1 MESRPCG
8 EQGWG
13 RVPGGRA
20 QVARGIYSPQRHQT
34 QTLRKPLARISAS
47 NNVPRRAYCS
57 KDGRQR
63 WPPFDQSMHPR
74 LNTHDSQAATG
85 GDRCWGETSCRTVK
99 AMEYLGNGGRP
110 NSFEGDWAGGPT
122 HKTKSI
128 PDCRCQE
135 RGKTGKGDTR
145 MRKRRRRTN
154 NRSRSRRRRKK
165 RKTDKGYNPLPGHP
179 AAKKQ

>member
-85 GDRCWGETSCRTVK
+85 GVTDAGGKRRAEPSRPWNAWGMGADQIHSRGTGPGGPPIKLNQFPIAGAR
-99 AMEYLGNGGRP
+99 NGGR
-110 NSFEGDWAGGPT
+110 
-122 HKTKSI
+122 
-128 PDCRCQE
+128 RE
-135 RGKTGKGDTR
+135 RETGE
-145 MRKRRRRTN
+145 
-154 NRSRSRRRRKK
+154 
-165 RKTDKGYNPLPGHP
+165 
-179 AAKKQ
+179 